1 MVKSNKYYKQKLI
14 ELNNYLNK
22 KKAKLNNNNDK
33 IENMFDREK
42 QIKTDETQCLD
53 TVGAICL
60 DSMGNFASAISSGG
74 ILLKV
79 YINNLLTSA
88 SYIQLFYFTILI
100 YFILASWSCRTCFNV
115 RMWLLGRRT

>member
-88 SYIQLFYFTILI
+88 SYIQLFYFTILLFTKTSLSYI
-100 YFILASWSCRTCFNV
+100 SNEL
-115 RMWLLGRRT
+115 